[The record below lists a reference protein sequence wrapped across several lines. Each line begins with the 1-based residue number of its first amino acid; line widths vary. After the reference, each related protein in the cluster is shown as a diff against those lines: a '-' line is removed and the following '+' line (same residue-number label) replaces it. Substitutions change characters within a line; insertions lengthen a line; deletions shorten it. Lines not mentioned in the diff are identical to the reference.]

1 VGLQAEG
8 IDITDVLRTDQPTG
22 AALITVS
29 QGGENAITVLPGAN
43 RLAPRPPPA
52 WPAGVGWL
60 LLQLEIP
67 LATCLAWARAAHA
80 GGARVMLNA
89 APVGSDDSTSDAEG
103 DAKGAATDDATDHA
117 KQETTRSTTQDTLQ
131 DLLHHVDVLLVNEG
145 EGRSLARA
153 AAGLPLRAVLERL
166 AARGPATVIATL
178 GARGCVAWQ
187 AAAGAWTEQ
196 PSMAVDVVDTTGA
209 GDTFAGALAASLD
222 EGTPL
227 DGALAFAGVAA
238 ALSCTV
244 PGARG
249 GMPKRA
255 VIEARLAQ
263 VVAD

>member
-1 VGLQAEG
+1 
-8 IDITDVLRTDQPTG
+8 
-22 AALITVS
+22 
-29 QGGENAITVLPGAN
+29 
-43 RLAPRPPPA
+43 
-52 WPAGVGWL
+52 
-60 LLQLEIP
+60 
-67 LATCLAWARAAHA
+67 
-80 GGARVMLNA
+80 MLNA

-103 DAKGAATDDATDHA
+103 DAKGVAKGDATDDATDHA
-117 KQETTRSTTQDTLQ
+117 KQETTRNTTRDTLQ

-145 EGRSLARA
+145 EARSLARA
-153 AAGLPLRAVLERL
+153 EAGLPLRAVLERL

-222 EGTPL
+222 EGAPL
-227 DGALAFAGVAA
+227 DLALAFAGVAA
-238 ALSCTV
+238 ALSCTA

-249 GMPKRA
+249 GMPTRA